1 VPVWATAVLAVE
13 TRTGAPAPMTE
24 PEPLGWPDG
33 GRLLAHSR
41 LLDAGSGSGQL
52 AFLERS
58 AWKETLAIGAVEGRE
73 QRALR
78 VWEEVVAEGA
88 AEPAD
93 GWYLS
98 AAADLHAAALEFD
111 DPAVSGAI
119 QRTLASYL
127 PLLGRR
133 LVAISTV
140 MPDWRRCAGAL
151 TVFDAR
157 SEAEARTLAA
167 NDPWRA
173 IFPGRLFRLERAIV
187 RRVPAPAGPNTQRY
201 GGANPWPG
209 GSFA

>member
-1 VPVWATAVLAVE
+1 MPVWVTAVMSVE
-13 TRTGAPAPMTE
+13 TWTAGPM
-24 PEPLGWPDG
+24 PEPVVPPGR

-52 AFLERS
+52 LFLERG
-58 AWKETLAIGAVEGRE
+58 AWEEALTIAHVEGR
-73 QRALR
+73 QLRALR
-78 VWEEVVAEGA
+78 VWDEVVAEGA
-88 AEPAD
+88 ADPAD

-98 AAADLHAAALEFD
+98 APADLGTAALEFD
-111 DPAVSGAI
+111 DPAVGGAI

-133 LVAISTV
+133 LIATSTL
-140 MPDWRRCAGAL
+140 MSDWMHCAGAL
-151 TVFDAR
+151 TAFAAR

-173 IFPGRLFRLERAIV
+173 IFTGRLFRLERAIV
-187 RRVPAPAGPNTQRY
+187 RRVPAPTGPNTQRY

-209 GSFA
+209 GAFG